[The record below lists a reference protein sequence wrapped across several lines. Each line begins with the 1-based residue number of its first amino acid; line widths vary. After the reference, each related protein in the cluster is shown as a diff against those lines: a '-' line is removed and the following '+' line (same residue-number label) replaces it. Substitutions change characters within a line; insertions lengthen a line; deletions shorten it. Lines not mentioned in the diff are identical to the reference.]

1 MTYTRIIRKKISI
14 FPGTDTDALI
24 RPKVRISLAVFV
36 THLIYFFFI
45 RNVLPFGLR
54 NTSSIFQRLMGVC
67 KRKEDLNDI
76 HKNKFKKNTN
86 KKRVD
91 PMQEFF

>member
-36 THLIYFFFI
+36 AHLIYIYIFI
-45 RNVLPFGLR
+45 RNVLPLGLR

-76 HKNKFKKNTN
+76 HKNKFKEKTTR
-86 KKRVD
+86 K
-91 PMQEFF
+91 E